1 MVEGDEKATA
11 TMIEQTATA
20 TEFRAERIKGSVSA
34 YFLDSVNFP
43 STNQISLR
51 GWLVGVKRG
60 ALSIRS
66 RADQSTALLEERPD
80 VCRELHADPEYAWGF
95 ACTLTH
101 SSSLRSDP
109 LELELW
115 VDRMPALR
123 ITIEPGASSLTP
135 LLTPP
140 QELIDA
146 IGSGDFHS
154 VGREFCD
161 YFILLAG
168 LKPHHHVL
176 DIGCGV
182 GRMALQLTRYL
193 DSQAGYD
200 GFDINPLVIAW
211 CRENI
216 TAHFPNFR
224 FVHTALFNSLYNRDS
239 LREAESAPFPY
250 EDESFDFVFATSVFT
265 HLLPSDFAHY
275 IRETAR
281 VLKPGGI
288 SFLTFFLLNQD
299 TSDLLT
305 AGKSNL
311 TFDFELSDVARIHD
325 EKIPEYAVGYSEEH
339 VRDLHAQ
346 SGLQII
352 EPAFHGGWVHRPDYL
367 TFQDVILARKTDWE
381 R

>member
-1 MVEGDEKATA
+1 
-11 TMIEQTATA
+11 MIEQTATA
-20 TEFRAERIKGSVSA
+20 IEFRAERIRGSVSA
-34 YFLDSVNFP
+34 YFLDSVNFQ
-43 STNQISLR
+43 SDSEMSLR
-51 GWLVGVKRG
+51 GWLVGSKRG
-60 ALSIRS
+60 ALSIHS

-80 VCRELHADPEYAWGF
+80 VCRELHADREYAWGF
-95 ACTLTH
+95 FCTLRH
-101 SSSLRSDP
+101 SSSLRIYP

-115 VDRMPALR
+115 VDQMPALR
-123 ITIEPGASSLTP
+123 ITLEPSASALTP

-193 DSQAGYD
+193 NSQGGYD
-200 GFDINPLVIAW
+200 GFDINPLVIDW

-224 FVHTALFNSLYNRDS
+224 FVHTPLFNSLYNRDS
-239 LREAESAPFPY
+239 LREARSAPFPY
-250 EDESFDFVFATSVFT
+250 EDEAFDFVFATSVFT
-265 HLLPSDFAHY
+265 HLLPADFAHY
-275 IRETAR
+275 IRQTAR

-288 SFLTFFLLNQD
+288 SFLTFFLLNPD
-299 TSDLLT
+299 TSNLLR
-305 AGKSNL
+305 AGKSTL

-339 VRDLHAQ
+339 VGDLHAQ

-352 EPAFHGGWVHRPDYL
+352 EPTFHGGWVHRPDYL
-367 TFQDVILARKTDWE
+367 TFQDVIIARKTAAE